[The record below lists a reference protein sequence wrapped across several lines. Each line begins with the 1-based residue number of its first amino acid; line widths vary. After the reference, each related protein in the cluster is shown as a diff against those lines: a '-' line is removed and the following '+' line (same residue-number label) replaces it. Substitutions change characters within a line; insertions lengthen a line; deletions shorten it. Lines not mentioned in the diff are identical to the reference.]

1 MAETRSPSPED
12 MHWGISYLREDLQ
25 DVKQDMRDF
34 RKEVAGEFASFRK
47 EVAGEFAAVRGEFA
61 QQFDESRKEI
71 SQQFAEHRR
80 ETALQLRHNLMV
92 TVGVTGVFSTI
103 IIAFVIAFIEY
114 RLPVG

>member
-1 MAETRSPSPED
+1 MADTTSPAPDD

-34 RKEVAGEFASFRK
+34 RKEVAGEFSNVRA
-47 EVAGEFAAVRGEFA
+47 EFA
-61 QQFDESRKEI
+61 ESRKEI
-71 SQQFAEHRR
+71 AQQFAEHRR
-80 ETALQLRHNLMV
+80 ETALQLRHNLMI

>member
-1 MAETRSPSPED
+1 
-12 MHWGISYLREDLQ
+12 
-25 DVKQDMRDF
+25 MRDF
-34 RKEVAGEFASFRK
+34 RKEVS
-47 EVAGEFAAVRGEFA
+47 GEFAAVRGEMAQEFSNVRGEFA

-71 SQQFAEHRR
+71 AQQFAEHRR

-114 RLPVG
+114 RLPAG

>member
-1 MAETRSPSPED
+1 MADTTSTSPAPDD

-25 DVKQDMRDF
+25 DVKHDMRDF
-34 RKEVAGEFASFRK
+34 RKD
-47 EVAGEFAAVRGEFA
+47 VAGEFAAVRREMAQEFSNVRSELGD
-61 QQFDESRKEI
+61 FRKEV
-71 SQQFAEHRR
+71 
-80 ETALQLRHNLMV
+80 ALQLRHNLMI